1 MGIYLSIFSEMTHGN
16 ILKALRNS
24 RYKFNI
30 IAIGNND
37 INVTMSHYKQHV
49 SQQKLGIIEDE
60 NVR

>member
-1 MGIYLSIFSEMTHGN
+1 MTHGN

-49 SQQKLGIIEDE
+49 SQQKLGIREDE